1 MPGSSPPITELL
13 REWREGKREALD
25 RLPPVVYDELHQ
37 LARRYMRGER
47 AGHTL
52 QPTAVVHE
60 AYLRL
65 VNADVPWQDRVHF
78 FAVAAR
84 LMRRILVDHAKSRRR
99 AKRGGGGVRVTLE
112 DALVVS
118 AEPPPELVVLDEALE
133 ELAARDDRKARIVEL
148 HFFGGLTYDELAEA
162 VQVSTATVH
171 RELRLAKAWLQREL
185 AHRCA

>member
-1 MPGSSPPITELL
+1 
-13 REWREGKREALD
+13 
-25 RLPPVVYDELHQ
+25 
-37 LARRYMRGER
+37 
-47 AGHTL
+47 
-52 QPTAVVHE
+52 
-60 AYLRL
+60 
-65 VNADVPWQDRVHF
+65 
-78 FAVAAR
+78 
-84 LMRRILVDHAKSRRR
+84 MRRILVDHAKSRRR